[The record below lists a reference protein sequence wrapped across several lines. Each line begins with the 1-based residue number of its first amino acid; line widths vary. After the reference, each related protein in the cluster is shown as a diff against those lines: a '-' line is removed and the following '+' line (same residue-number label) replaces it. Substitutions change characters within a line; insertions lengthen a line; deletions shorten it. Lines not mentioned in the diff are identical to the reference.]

1 MHTSSDSQKVPSAT
15 GDAASSSG
23 NISEDNHT
31 SIEYTEE
38 DSSEFPDGGWR
49 AWSVVLGSW
58 CALLPSF
65 GLMNITGILEE
76 WLADHQLQNYS
87 KASISWIF
95 SLWLFLFYLGG
106 IQTGPVFDSHG
117 VKYTLLPGCVG
128 FTASIMILSVA
139 QAYYQFI
146 LGFSVLGGLSASAI
160 LPPAF
165 GTINHWFYRRR
176 GLATGVSS
184 TCGGIGGIIL
194 TYIFGTL
201 RDRIGFPW
209 AVRVLG
215 FLFLGCFIVSLF
227 LTRTRLP
234 SNNSK
239 SCTIDLRS
247 LREPAFTMTSLA
259 VTAAE
264 VGLMVVITYLPS
276 YASSHGLTGSLSY
289 ELMSIFSAT
298 SIPGRVIPGL
308 LADRW
313 GRFNVMI
320 ATGSVCTILILAL
333 WLTANESKAA
343 IISFAAFFGFWAGPA
358 ISLSPVCVAQISK
371 TGDYGKRYGTTNT
384 IMALCLLVAIPVAGE
399 ILKVQNPSTHQET
412 VYWGLIVFSGLS
424 YACSTLFLILAKGV
438 SVGWTVT
445 RIF

>member
-1 MHTSSDSQKVPSAT
+1 MV
-15 GDAASSSG
+15 
-23 NISEDNHT
+23 
-31 SIEYTEE
+31 
-38 DSSEFPDGGWR
+38 
-49 AWSVVLGSW
+49 
-58 CALLPSF
+58 
-65 GLMNITGILEE
+65 
-76 WLADHQLQNYS
+76 
-87 KASISWIF
+87 
-95 SLWLFLFYLGG
+95 
-106 IQTGPVFDSHG
+106 
-117 VKYTLLPGCVG
+117 
-128 FTASIMILSVA
+128 
-139 QAYYQFI
+139 
-146 LGFSVLGGLSASAI
+146 
-160 LPPAF
+160 
-165 GTINHWFYRRR
+165 
-176 GLATGVSS
+176 
-184 TCGGIGGIIL
+184 
-194 TYIFGTL
+194 
-201 RDRIGFPW
+201 
-209 AVRVLG
+209 
-215 FLFLGCFIVSLF
+215 
-227 LTRTRLP
+227 TRLP

-239 SCTIDLRS
+239 SCMVDLRS

-399 ILKVQNPSTHQET
+399 ILKTQNPSTHQET

-424 YACSTLFLILAKGV
+424 YACSTVFLILAKGV
-438 SVGWTVT
+438 SVGWTVA